1 MYEFFIS
8 DFSQYLI
15 ENSKRY
21 LIYLVPGKKLV
32 EKFDWYGEKRAEAF
46 NILKQKPLRT
56 DIEKRDLFFSHM
68 IIWDKEKKDLAGG
81 QRFLFSKEGSIR
93 NKEHSYLE
101 SYHPGTFEKM
111 RNENFCEI
119 GRTFVMPN
127 YQNKRIL
134 KELIRGF
141 VRIPEKKNIN
151 IGIGLISFNHLS
163 LNQDCINAF
172 LSILKSSNK
181 SPLNLP
187 NGKYLFD
194 HQTDY
199 DNTYKN
205 LTLNVKNLKYIEEE
219 LQKIDYKFRMPQV
232 LKPYLNYCGVSY
244 ENYSIAKDYNGII
257 QLLFSGK
264 SQYISEKQ
272 RKFLEDYYTFN
283 KDLFYEDE

>member
-1 MYEFFIS
+1 MY
-8 DFSQYLI
+8 DYFSINLSKYII

-46 NILKQKPLRT
+46 NRLKQKPLRS
-56 DIEKRDLFFSHM
+56 DIEDRDLFFSHM

-81 QRFLFSKEGSIR
+81 QRFLFSKHGSIR
-93 NKEHSYLE
+93 NKENSYLE
-101 SYHPGTFEKM
+101 YYHPGTFEKL

-119 GRTFVMPN
+119 GRTFVMPH

-141 VRIPEKKNIN
+141 VRIPEKKNMN

-163 LNQDCINAF
+163 LNHDCINAF

-181 SPLNLP
+181 FPLNLP
-187 NGKYLFD
+187 NGKYLFEY
-194 HQTDY
+194 QTDY
-199 DNTYKN
+199 DNAYKN
-205 LTLNVKNLKYIEEE
+205 LTLDIKNLKYIEEE
-219 LQKIDYKFRMPQV
+219 LQKIDYKFKMPQV

-264 SQYISEKQ
+264 SKNISEKQ
-272 RKFLEDYYTFN
+272 RKLLDDYYTLN